1 MRQMRWTAAVIAVV
15 LPLPAY
21 AHVTSPGL
29 AGAYGALLH
38 AITEPPAPVALIG
51 LGLLLGLN
59 GAEALKWAWPAFAV
73 SMAGAMALMVTVRVF
88 VDPQIPLLLLAVGC
102 GLAAAASLR
111 LPAVLAAAIGAAG
124 GYFVGVLS
132 APAPASLA
140 TTLYSM
146 TGALIGANLAL
157 VFCVAAIDMARQH
170 WPQPWLVIGVR
181 ALGSWVA
188 AIGAMLLALGLR

>member
-1 MRQMRWTAAVIAVV
+1 MRRLRWTSAGFAVV

-29 AGAYGALLH
+29 AGAYAALLH
-38 AITEPPAPVALIG
+38 AVTEPPAPIALIG

-59 GAEALKWAWPAFAV
+59 GAEALKWAWPAFALA
-73 SMAGAMALMVTVRVF
+73 MTGAMALMVTVRVY
-88 VDPQIPLLLLAVGC
+88 VDPQVPLLALALGC
-102 GLAAAASLR
+102 GLATAAGLR
-111 LPAVLAAAIGAAG
+111 LPAVLAAGIGAAG
-124 GYFVGVLS
+124 GYFIGVLS
-132 APAPASLA
+132 APAPASLT

-157 VFCVAAIDMARQH
+157 VFGVAVIDMARQQ
-170 WPQPWLVIGVR
+170 WPQPWLVTGVR

-188 AIGAMLLALGLR
+188 AIGAMLLALSLR